1 MFQSDNTPELS
12 RAGTSAPL
20 LTQPS
25 VTDYLSNYPLWPNQ
39 AKDSNAL
46 LSGPCSPSMDTTSAI
61 LPPPPTAPSIKR
73 GRGRPRKK
81 TRIPRQRKAQGKTT
95 SRVQAPKPDTHMGS
109 QDMYQLRRKRQ
120 PRYKCGTCGLRD
132 CACVL
137 AVNENWDV
145 PIGARELPPG
155 RTTSR
160 RACSSHYRASRKD
173 FRWVERTE
181 KYPTETILQ
190 QVAVP
195 GVAKAPCP

>member
-12 RAGTSAPL
+12 LAGTSAPL
-20 LTQPS
+20 LTRPS

-46 LSGPCSPSMDTTSAI
+46 LSGPCSPSMDTTPAV

-81 TRIPRQRKAQGKTT
+81 TRITRQRKAQGKTT

-109 QDMYQLRRKRQ
+109 QDRYQLRRKRQ

-145 PIGARELPPG
+145 PIGARELPPLPDG
-155 RTTSR
+155 RPHAELVHR
-160 RACSSHYRASRKD
+160 IIVRA
-173 FRWVERTE
+173 E
-181 KYPTETILQ
+181 KTF
-190 QVAVP
+190 A
-195 GVAKAPCP
+195 G